1 MMWKIRATL
10 TIWILAALGVGPTLN
25 HKASRASTRPVE
37 V

>member
-1 MMWKIRATL
+1 MIWMIRTTL
-10 TIWILAALGVGPTLN
+10 TIWILAVVGQTLN

>member
-1 MMWKIRATL
+1 MIWMIRTTL
-10 TIWILAALGVGPTLN
+10 TIWILAVVEPTLN

>member
-1 MMWKIRATL
+1 MMGRIRATL
-10 TIWILAALGVGPTLN
+10 MIWILAVVGPTLN